1 VVVKLN
7 GSAVEILLVEDNPA
21 DARLVKEAFKHS
33 KIKTKIYVAEDGF
46 EAMKFLKNEERYA
59 EESKPDIILLDLNLP
74 RKDGREVLKEIKED
88 EYLKL
93 IPVVILTTSLAKE
106 DIINT
111 YKNNANCYIT
121 KPVDLDQ
128 FISVIKSIHDF
139 WLSKVELPGNM

>member
-1 VVVKLN
+1 MVRLN
-7 GSAVEILLVEDNPA
+7 GNAVEILLVEDNPA
-21 DARLVKEAFKHS
+21 DARLVNEAFKYS

-46 EAMKFLKNEERYA
+46 EAMKFLKNEEKYA
-59 EESKPDIILLDLNLP
+59 EGSKPDIILLDLNLP
-74 RKDGREVLKEIKED
+74 RKDGREVLKEIKND

-93 IPVVILTTSLAKE
+93 IPVVILTTSHAKE

-128 FISVIKSIHDF
+128 FICVIKSIQDF
-139 WLSKVELPGNM
+139 WLSKVELPRNM